1 MSEPFWHYTDAQGA
15 EHGPVTADA
24 VRAAFNGG
32 RIGPASQFWHEGL
45 PGWIDLPTA
54 AGELGL
60 GAGAPPPDPYAAP
73 RARVEAE
80 SSYVAGSDVVPAGF
94 IRRFAAM
101 FLDQLIIGVG
111 MFAVMFAA
119 IMAMVMAGGGSDPGN
134 AFVAIFYLVYF
145 VAVAYYYAGQESS
158 SAQATLGKRA
168 LGIKVVDRDGRQLT
182 FAHALGRWFSVALSY
197 LTMYIGFLMAAFP
210 PRKLALHD
218 MVSGTQVVDRH
229 AYTSTPHLQRREVSG
244 CLVMVVIGLV
254 VLPIVAIF
262 AAIAI
267 SQYQTY
273 RTRAGLGAIEATAP
287 APVQVAAPRD

>member
-32 RIGPASQFWHEGL
+32 LIGPASQFWREGL

-54 AGELGL
+54 AAELGL
-60 GAGAPPPDPYAAP
+60 GANVPPPDPYAAP
-73 RARVEAE
+73 RARIETEATF
-80 SSYVAGSDVVPAGF
+80 VAGSDVVPAGF

-101 FLDQLIIGVG
+101 FLDQLIIGI
-111 MFAVMFAA
+111 VMFVVMFVAM
-119 IMAMVMAGGGSDPGN
+119 MAMAMTIGATGGEPGA
-134 AFVAIFYLVYF
+134 AFIVIFYLVYF
-145 VAVAYYYAGQESS
+145 VAVAFYYAGQESS

-168 LGIKVVDRDGRQLT
+168 LGIKVVDRDGRQLS

-210 PRKLALHD
+210 PRKAALHD
-218 MVSGTQVVDRH
+218 MVSGTQVVDAY
-229 AYTSTPHLQRREVSG
+229 AYTAHPERQTRTVSG
-244 CLVMVVIGLV
+244 CLVAVVIGLV
-254 VLPIVAIF
+254 VIPVIAIF

-267 SQYQTY
+267 SAYQDY
-273 RTRAGLGAIEATAP
+273 RQRAGPGAIEHP
-287 APVQVAAPRD
+287 VVQVASRA